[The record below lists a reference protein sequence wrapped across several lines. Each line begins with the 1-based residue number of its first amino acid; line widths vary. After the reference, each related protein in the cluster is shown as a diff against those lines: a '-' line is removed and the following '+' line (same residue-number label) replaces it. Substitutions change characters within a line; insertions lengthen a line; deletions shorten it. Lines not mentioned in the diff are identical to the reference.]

1 MHLSKVFIMNS
12 ISPLIAPTHPT
23 LVVLNNSKLWKFLCT
38 FFTMMKNRKLV
49 HLLSSLYMETVH
61 YFHTKIYKTF
71 PTTPN
76 RQDCIH
82 RIFDPPSIA
91 TFSITPMWNYLS
103 FDNKWW
109 WVPTR
114 ALEQNSTG
122 TKISMVSSDM
132 VCKYHVA
139 LESVSTVFTWCIT
152 EGSLLAL
159 DSLGLCINNITRQ
172 ITSNIN
178 HIIKS

>member
-1 MHLSKVFIMNS
+1 MEIPFYILHNDG
-12 ISPLIAPTHPT
+12 
-23 LVVLNNSKLWKFLCT
+23 
-38 FFTMMKNRKLV
+38 NRKLV
-49 HLLSSLYMETVH
+49 HLLSSLYMETVY

-76 RQDCIH
+76 WQDCIH
-82 RIFDPPSIA
+82 RTFDPPSIA

-103 FDNKWW
+103 FDDKWW

-139 LESVSTVFTWCIT
+139 LESVSTMFTWCIT
-152 EGSLLAL
+152 GRFIIGSWQLGAL
-159 DSLGLCINNITRQ
+159 
-172 ITSNIN
+172 
-178 HIIKS
+178 H

>member
-1 MHLSKVFIMNS
+1 MEIPFYIPHNDE
-12 ISPLIAPTHPT
+12 
-23 LVVLNNSKLWKFLCT
+23 
-38 FFTMMKNRKLV
+38 NRKLV
-49 HLLSSLYMETVH
+49 HLLSSLYMKTVH

-76 RQDCIH
+76 WQDCIH
-82 RIFDPPSIA
+82 RIFGPPSIA

-114 ALEQNSTG
+114 VLEQNSTG

-132 VCKYHVA
+132 ACKYHVTW
-139 LESVSTVFTWCIT
+139 ESVSTVFTGWKTGRFII
-152 EGSLLAL
+152 GSWQLEAL
-159 DSLGLCINNITRQ
+159 
-172 ITSNIN
+172 
-178 HIIKS
+178 H